1 MSDEFFFRRYCLK
14 WHAKFVREGYFPA
27 ARHILRRALKFKRGG
42 RVASLAVG
50 YGFHNEILLWYHW
63 GN

>member
-1 MSDEFFFRRYCLK
+1 MSDEFFRKYCLE
-14 WHAKFVREGYFPA
+14 WHAKSVRDGFFLA

-42 RVASLAVG
+42 RAKSIAVS
-50 YGFHNEILLWYHW
+50 YGFHNGKLIWYHW